1 VGAITVV
8 LPTGRE
14 ILIPADGPQ
23 PAGDTAGTG
32 PAVASEYQDV
42 AFHLEFKQ
50 IVDTAKEI
58 AEMFHHALESAKPKR
73 AALEL
78 SLGVDARTGTITAFF
93 VDGGGS
99 GKIKITLEWGSEGA
113 S

>member
-1 VGAITVV
+1 MGAIAVV

-14 ILIPADGPQ
+14 ILIPADGTQ
-23 PAGDTAGTG
+23 PAGATAAAG
-32 PAVASEYQDV
+32 PASDSEYQDV
-42 AFHLEFKQ
+42 AFHLEFRE
-50 IVDTAKEI
+50 IVETAKEI

-99 GKIKITLEWGSEGA
+99 GNIKITLEWGSEGT